1 MRLFL
6 PILAAAIL
14 LVAAACGGGEVVE
27 AQPETVQGTVATE
40 TTETTAGGDEGGDT
54 GGDQGGD
61 TGGDQGGD
69 TGGDTG
75 GDQGGDTGGGQGGG
89 GEQGGGEQ
97 GDATAGKQVF
107 TSAGCGSCHTLSDAG
122 TSGAVGP
129 NLDEAQ
135 PSYDVAVT
143 TVTNGRGAMPAFKDQ
158 LSEKQIQDVAT
169 YVSTAAGT

>member
-54 GGDQGGD
+54 GDDKGGD
-61 TGGDQGGD
+61 TGDDQ
-69 TGGDTG
+69 
-75 GDQGGDTGGGQGGG
+75 GGGQGGG
-89 GEQGGGEQ
+89 GREQGGGEQ